1 MRELQT
7 QTTLRLTIGLLI
19 FIVSPSVLTT
29 MAQTMSGGKYTITSS
44 VVAGGGGTS
53 TGSGNKTIEGT
64 SGQAAA
70 GGPHSQSPYA
80 HEAGFWPT
88 ALSQPA
94 GTPTPTPTPVPTP
107 SLSIN
112 DLSQAEGNSGTSSFS
127 FSVSLSAASNQTVT
141 VNYTTADGT
150 ALSGSDYQPAS
161 GLLTFNPGETSKPV
175 TILVN
180 GNTQVEANKTF
191 FVNLSNP
198 VNAGLSKAQGVGTII
213 NDDNVP
219 PPQVQFNQASYS
231 VQEDLIALSVTVTRT
246 GDSSAAAA
254 VDYSTVDGTAKQK
267 GDFEYAA
274 GRLQFAPGE
283 TSKTVTLLI
292 NEDMYVEGAE
302 GFTLAL
308 SNPSGVTLGP
318 QSTTT
323 ITITDDA
330 PESPTN
336 PIDEVQ
342 AFVWMQYHDFLNR
355 EPDAPGLAFWMNE
368 ITSCGGDP
376 QCIEAKRVN
385 VSAAFFLS
393 IEYQETG
400 YLVHRM
406 YKAAYGNLPNSPV
419 PVKVSELLPDTQ
431 EIGKGVIVKQAGWQQ
446 VLETNKQ
453 TFTTDFVQRTRFVL
467 AYPLTLTPS
476 QFVDALFANAGVVPS
491 AADRQTAIAEF
502 GGAVNTLDTGAR
514 ARALRRVAENQVLTQ
529 QEFNRAFV
537 LMQYMGYLRRNPVD
551 APEPLLNYD
560 GYNFWLN
567 KLNAFNGNYLNA
579 EMVKAFITSIEYR
592 QRFGP

>member
-1 MRELQT
+1 
-7 QTTLRLTIGLLI
+7 LT
-19 FIVSPSVLTT
+19 V
-29 MAQTMSGGKYTITSS
+29 
-44 VVAGGGGTS
+44 
-53 TGSGNKTIEGT
+53 
-64 SGQAAA
+64 
-70 GGPHSQSPYA
+70 
-80 HEAGFWPT
+80 
-88 ALSQPA
+88 
-94 GTPTPTPTPVPTP
+94 
-107 SLSIN
+107 
-112 DLSQAEGNSGTSSFS
+112 
-127 FSVSLSAASNQTVT
+127 
-141 VNYTTADGT
+141 
-150 ALSGSDYQPAS
+150 
-161 GLLTFNPGETSKPV
+161 
-175 TILVN
+175 LVN
-180 GNTQVEANKTF
+180 GNTQVESNKSF

-198 VNAGLSKAQGVGTII
+198 VNAGLSKAQGVGTIL

-231 VQEDLIALSVTVTRT
+231 VQEDLISLSVTVTRT

-254 VDYSTVDGTAKQK
+254 VDYSTIDGTATQK
-267 GDFEYAA
+267 GDYEFAA
-274 GRLQFAPGE
+274 GRLTFAPGE
-283 TSKTVTLLI
+283 TSKTITLLI

-302 GFTLAL
+302 GFTLVL
-308 SNPSGVTLGP
+308 SNPSGVALGQ

-323 ITITDDA
+323 ITITDDS

-336 PIDEVQ
+336 PIDDVQ

-355 EPDAPGLAFWMNE
+355 EPDAAGLAFWMNE
-368 ITSCGGDP
+368 ITSCGGDQ

-419 PVKVSELLPDTQ
+419 PVRVSELLPDTQ

-446 VLETNKQ
+446 VLESNKQ
-453 TFTTDFVQRTRFVL
+453 TFTTDFVQRSRFTL
-467 AYPLTLTPS
+467 AYPVALTPS
-476 QFVDALFANAGVVPS
+476 QFVDALFTNAGVVPS
-491 AADRQTAIAEF
+491 AADRQAAIDEF
-502 GGAVNTLDTGAR
+502 AGAVNTLDTSAR

-579 EMVKAFITSIEYR
+579 EMVKAFITSFEYR